1 MPDYRRTSASE
12 VTTQAAFIYVSSQP
26 ALDELVAALPNTASL
41 GLDCE
46 ADSLHHYREK
56 LCLLQLSFR
65 GRNYIVDPL
74 AGIDLTPLLSTL
86 ATKELILHDAG
97 YDLRLLL
104 RYSGFQHRGDL
115 FDTMLAAQLLGF
127 KQFGLAAV
135 VERICGVSLSKG
147 AQKAD
152 WSRRP
157 LSGRLQQY
165 ACNDTRYLN
174 ALADRL
180 RADLHAR
187 GRLEWHRES
196 CRHLVQTA
204 TEAVPNSP
212 PGDWRRLKGLGRMSG
227 RERVFARELWRWR
240 DRAARTR
247 DLPHFKILGD
257 KVLTELAAWAARQG
271 APFDPLPRLPRNI
284 KGRNQTDIQAALK
297 LAASTKEE
305 KWPRRQPRKDRL
317 KLPANYVSLT
327 EALRSECSRLA
338 IKLELDPTV
347 IASRARLEAIIR
359 TRPLSLDAIM
369 AAGPLLRWQAELLE
383 PCIRRV
389 LGK

>member
-1 MPDYRRTSASE
+1 MPDYRRSSASE
-12 VTTQAAFIYVSSQP
+12 VPTEAAFIYVSSQP
-26 ALDELVAALPNTASL
+26 ALAELSAALSNTASL
-41 GLDCE
+41 GLDSE

-65 GRNYIVDPL
+65 GCNYIVDPL
-74 AGIDLTPLLSTL
+74 AGLDLNPLLSIL

-97 YDLRLLL
+97 YDLRLML
-104 RYSGFQHRGDL
+104 RNFGFQHRRNL

-127 KQFGLAAV
+127 KQLGLAAV

-147 AQKAD
+147 GQKAD

-157 LSGRLQQY
+157 LSERLQQY
-165 ACNDTRYLN
+165 ACNDTRYLPQ
-174 ALADRL
+174 LADRL

-196 CRHLVQTA
+196 CQHLVQTA
-204 TEAVPNSP
+204 TEAVSNTP

-240 DRAARTR
+240 DQAARTR

-257 KVLTELAAWAARQG
+257 KVLTELAAWGARRG

-284 KGRNQTDIQAALK
+284 RGRSQTAIQAALK
-297 LAASTKEE
+297 LAASAPDEE
-305 KWPRRQPRKDRL
+305 WPHRQARTDRL
-317 KLPANYVSLT
+317 KLPANYVALT

-347 IASRARLEAIIR
+347 IASRAKLEAIIR
-359 TRPLSLDAIM
+359 ARPVGLDEIM
-369 AAGPLLRWQAELLE
+369 TAGPIRRWQAALLE
-383 PCIRRV
+383 PCLRRV